1 MNQLNRSVWI
11 ATLLLGTTLACRSD
25 PSPGQQAQ
33 PSAKAAAPLPTPA
46 VKPRREP
53 LIAPTEADYEDEVEQ
68 RITAK
73 NLEAELDRLEQ
84 ELKQ

>member
-1 MNQLNRSVWI
+1 MNHLNRCIWV
-11 ATLLLGTTLACRSD
+11 AALLLSPTLACRSN
-25 PSPGQQAQ
+25 SSTEQRAE
-33 PSAKAAAPLPTPA
+33 PSAKAAAPLPAPA

-53 LIAPTEADYEDEVEQ
+53 LIAPTEADYEDEVDQ